1 MNPPLPSL
9 TRTWHNASYPAISP
23 HRPELAA
30 TGKTII
36 IAGAGSGIG
45 RATAQS
51 FAKAG
56 AQKIVLIGRTE
67 ASLRETAKTLTC
79 NTSVQVADVTD
90 EEALRAIAA
99 ATGQWD
105 VMVLAAGYISPPA
118 SIRDASVAEWRQNF
132 ETNVLG
138 SMVMSQVFLP
148 TANPDHATIVALTA
162 AVVFPAA
169 RLQKMSGYITSKLAV
184 VKLVEF
190 LAAENSNLVAVALHP
205 GMIDTKVFRE
215 SGADPRHLPMDT
227 VDLPGNFTVWLT
239 SPEAA
244 FLSGRCAW
252 ANWDVDELKDKA
264 DEIKSGLLLTSGI
277 YGWPFNSP

>member
-23 HRPELAA
+23 HRPESAA

-36 IAGAGSGIG
+36 ITGAGSGIG

-90 EEALRAIAA
+90 EEALCAIAA

-105 VMVLAAGYISPPA
+105 VMVLAAGYISP
-118 SIRDASVAEWRQNF
+118 RLR
-132 ETNVLG
+132 LG
-138 SMVMSQVFLP
+138 TRRWPSGGKTSSMVMSQVFLP

-190 LAAENSNLVAVALHP
+190 LAAENPNLVAVALHP

-215 SGADPRHLPMDT
+215 SGADPHHLPMDT
-227 VDLPGNFTVWLT
+227 VELPGDFTVWLT

-252 ANWDVDELKDKA
+252 ANWDVDELKAKA

-277 YGWPFNSP
+277 YGWPFHSP